1 MPLCVK
7 KLIKNAATHVM
18 MHNLGKGITKKK
30 TDSKLIASHVGFSI

>member
-7 KLIKNAATHVM
+7 KLIKSAATHAM

-30 TDSKLIASHVGFSI
+30 TDSKFGVSHVGFF